1 MRRQNKSAKGSHDRP
16 YSALNLR
23 LVLAALG
30 IAICIGLGATAWA
43 VDFTVL
49 AIVLWALAVVGVI
62 DIVVVL
68 WRRRQRGPGHT
79 SLFE

>member
-1 MRRQNKSAKGSHDRP
+1 MGRAKPPRGSHDRP

-23 LVLAALG
+23 LLMAVIGVVVCIALG
-30 IAICIGLGATAWA
+30 AIALTA
-43 VDFTVL
+43 DFTVL
-49 AIVLWALAVVGVI
+49 AVFLWVLAVVGVV

-68 WRRRQRGPGHT
+68 RRRRQRGPGHG